1 MNECCST
8 TTSHEYPPPVPA
20 KLIRAVTVTGKWA
33 AVSTVIGYMD
43 WYVRQIIPYLKL
55 VSKGLVQGALH
66 FGGNEVQDV
75 GC

>member
-8 TTSHEYPPPVPA
+8 TTSHAYPPPVPA
-20 KLIRAVTVTGKWA
+20 ELIRAVTVTGKWA